1 MTAAGW
7 LLVAAVALIL
17 VARWCASGYAA
28 MVRVNPDGL
37 ETYGGLLTLI
47 QVGAE
52 VAATVLVTLAFAHWL
67 GGGWQVFLPA
77 AGALLLARYVLI
89 GVGPRAMGKDRAE
102 QVAGTAARLT
112 GGLYRALGPLP
123 GLLGKVTAVLPVGR
137 RGADP
142 EFGGRPEV
150 RSLVDYI
157 EGQTEIEPGERD
169 MVRSVFELGDTIV
182 REVMVPRT
190 DMVFIERDKTL
201 DQALS
206 LALRSGFSRVPVVGE
221 STDDVVGIAYLK
233 DIVAWEH
240 EHPDGGETERI
251 EKVMRPATYVPDSK
265 PVDELLRQMQ
275 SMRIHVAIV
284 IDEYGGT
291 AGMVTIE
298 DILEEIVGE
307 IADEYD
313 NERAPVEW
321 LAPGTAR
328 VIARL
333 PVTELEELF
342 GVTVDAEDVE
352 TVGGLLAHELGRVP
366 IAGAE
371 ATVAGLRLTAE
382 NLAGRRNKLGT
393 VLVERVAADSELSE
407 RTVPSPRSSATV
419 EIVADDVDSVLD
431 QFTRDA
437 GQVLP
442 LTALWAHGSLA
453 LGDFVPGRSDLDLV
467 ALVAAPVTAAQRL
480 DLQRIHERLIAEEP
494 LAAELHCSYIV
505 DGDQDDPERDHLTW
519 AHQELFERRVS
530 PVSRRELLQGG
541 RRLLGPA
548 PATVLPVVTDAEL
561 AGYIRRDLRDYWYPH
576 TARPDLWRADI
587 WVDLGMLTLAR
598 ATVTLRDGR
607 LITKREALDVLG
619 RLDAPAD
626 VVADIRTR
634 RYGSA
639 PAASADW
646 LARRGELARTFV
658 RTGIERTLSL
668 HSSG

>member
-7 LLVAAVALIL
+7 LLVAAIALIL
-17 VARWCASGYAA
+17 VASWCAGAYAA
-28 MVRVNPDGL
+28 TVRVNPDGL
-37 ETYGGLLTLI
+37 ETYGSLLTLI
-47 QVGAE
+47 QVAAE
-52 VAATVLVTLAFAHWL
+52 VAAAVLATLAFAHWL

-77 AGALLLARYVLI
+77 AGALLVARYALI
-89 GVGPRAMGKDRAE
+89 GVGPRAMGKEHAE
-102 QVAGTAARLT
+102 RVAGRAARLL
-112 GGLYRALGPLP
+112 GGLHRALGPLP
-123 GLLGKVTAVLPVGR
+123 RMLDRVTAALPLGR

-206 LALRSGFSRVPVVGE
+206 LALRSGFSRMPVVGE
-221 STDDVVGIAYLK
+221 NTDDVVGIAYLK
-233 DIVAWEH
+233 DIVSWEH
-240 EHPDGGETERI
+240 EHPEGVETERI

-291 AGMVTIE
+291 AGLVTIE

-313 NERAPVEW
+313 TERAPVEW

-328 VIARL
+328 VTARL

-393 VLVERVAADSELSE
+393 VLVERVDANSQLSRTDRFSAPPVRYRRNRGRRCRRPAPPVRRGRRRGGAADRAVGARFAGAGRL
-407 RTVPSPRSSATV
+407 RARPQRPGPSGARG
-419 EIVADDVDSVLD
+419 
-431 QFTRDA
+431 R
-437 GQVLP
+437 
-442 LTALWAHGSLA
+442 
-453 LGDFVPGRSDLDLV
+453 PGHRR
-467 ALVAAPVTAAQRL
+467 AAA
-480 DLQRIHERLIAEEP
+480 
-494 LAAELHCSYIV
+494 
-505 DGDQDDPERDHLTW
+505 
-519 AHQELFERRVS
+519 
-530 PVSRRELLQGG
+530 
-541 RRLLGPA
+541 GPA
-548 PATVLPVVTDAEL
+548 
-561 AGYIRRDLRDYWYPH
+561 
-576 TARPDLWRADI
+576 AD
-587 WVDLGMLTLAR
+587 
-598 ATVTLRDGR
+598 
-607 LITKREALDVLG
+607 
-619 RLDAPAD
+619 P
-626 VVADIRTR
+626 
-634 RYGSA
+634 
-639 PAASADW
+639 
-646 LARRGELARTFV
+646 
-658 RTGIERTLSL
+658 
-668 HSSG
+668 